1 MIGKRDIEMIS
12 PRNIFSS
19 IGTGMNSDKE
29 SLRLPVS
36 IIVLIIS
43 IIFVFAD
50 ICLAGTSHNKTVNGN
65 TASSNT
71 VSKSVSQPSQSKLDA
86 GKIKDANE
94 LYEKGK
100 YKEALSAYTEAGADN
115 PQHPILNYNIGN
127 VLYKTGRFENAVEKY
142 NIASGFNSSIYNIGN
157 SLYKMKKLQE
167 ALAAYKQ
174 AIIKNP
180 DDLDAKFNY
189 EYTSRLLQQQNQK
202 GNQKQ
207 DQQKKDDQKQKDKQ
221 KQDQKDKKQGDQQQ
235 TKEEQKQID
244 PKQAESML
252 QALQQ
257 KEKDLMKK
265 LQKEKQVKVPKTK
278 KDW

>member
-1 MIGKRDIEMIS
+1 MIEKRDIEMIS

-19 IGTGMNSDKE
+19 IGTGLNSDKE
-29 SLRLPVS
+29 SLRLPVR
-36 IIVLIIS
+36 IIISIIS

-50 ICLAGTSHNKTVNGN
+50 ICLAGASPNKTLNGRAAN
-65 TASSNT
+65 
-71 VSKSVSQPSQSKLDA
+71 KSVPQPSQSKLDA

-100 YKEALSAYTEAGADN
+100 YKEALSAYTEAGAEN
-115 PQHPILNYNIGN
+115 PQHPVLNYNIGN

-142 NIASGFNSSIYNIGN
+142 NIASALNSSIYNIGN

-189 EYTSRLLQQQNQK
+189 EYTNRLFKQQDQK

-207 DQQKKDDQKQKDKQ
+207 DQQKKNDQKQKDKQ
-221 KQDQKDKKQGDQQQ
+221 KQDQKDKKQGDKQQ
-235 TKEEQKQID
+235 TKEEKKQID